1 MRASADVDQ
10 AEEEVEM
17 ANEPAQIALLTLPN
31 RKFCNFAQQKIAL
44 VQVVE
49 RHFISFMPC
58 VP

>member
-49 RHFISFMPC
+49 
-58 VP
+58 